1 MTAPPVPAVL
11 LRVNEAAAELN
22 CSTRMIRTL
31 LERGELKRI
40 DLNQHAVRIPA
51 SSIAA
56 FIERGGS
63 TA

>member
-31 LERGELKRI
+31 LERGELKRV
-40 DLNQHAVRIPA
+40 DLHKHAVRIPA

-56 FIERGGS
+56 FIARGGS
-63 TA
+63 TT